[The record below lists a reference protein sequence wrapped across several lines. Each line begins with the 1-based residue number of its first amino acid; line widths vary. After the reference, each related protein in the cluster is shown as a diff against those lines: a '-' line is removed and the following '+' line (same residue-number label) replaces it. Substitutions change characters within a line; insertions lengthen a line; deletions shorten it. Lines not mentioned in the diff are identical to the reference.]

1 MRSFFRLAT
10 ALAAGATLAA
20 VPPTFAQG
28 AGTVDLGLSGRYTIV
43 DRDISYDNAI
53 GFSGRFGIFVL
64 RNFALELEMANS
76 ATTGDTDAK
85 LQPYYVRLAYH
96 KPLSNRWTG
105 IIGAGWVHDRT
116 NPNGPGGLY
125 GDDGY
130 SAMMGF
136 QVKMSDRFAL
146 RFDAIGDVL
155 MSPILQTAT
164 MDLKTGNIGL
174 QAGFNFRLGKSSA
187 PKDGDSDGV
196 LDSMDACAGTAPGER
211 VDSRGCVLPKDSDG
225 DGVMDPSDRC
235 GQTPAGSRVDTNGCP
250 VDSDGDG
257 VLDGVD
263 GCPNTPADTR
273 VDGRGCTAPGDAD
286 RDGVLDNADACPST
300 PTFTRV
306 DSRGCPVPV
315 DSDGDGVLDSA
326 DGCPNTPSGTRVDGR
341 GCPLPTDSDSDGVM
355 DPNDNCPGTAAGVR
369 VDSRGCAIVFEEGR
383 TNIVLEGVTFA
394 SGSSILTEG
403 AKVVL
408 DRMALALVNA
418 PSVNVEVQGHTDNTG
433 SPLGNTR
440 ISSLRADAV
449 RAYLIEKGVGA
460 ARLTSRGYGPD
471 APIAPNTTASG
482 RAQNRR
488 VELKRTN

>member
-1 MRSFFRLAT
+1 MRSFLRLAT
-10 ALAAGATLAA
+10 ALAAGATLASA
-20 VPPTFAQG
+20 PPALAQSG
-28 AGTVDLGLSGRYTIV
+28 GTVDLGFSGRYTLV
-43 DRDISYDNAI
+43 DLDVSQDNAL
-53 GFSGRFGIFVL
+53 GFSGRFGIFL
-64 RNFALELEMANS
+64 SRNLALELEMANS
-76 ATTGDTDAK
+76 TTTGDTDAK

-116 NPNGPGGLY
+116 NPDGPGGLY
-125 GDDGY
+125 GDDGV

-136 QVKMSDRFAL
+136 QVKMSERFAL
-146 RFDAIGDVL
+146 RIDAIGDIL
-155 MSPILQTAT
+155 MSPIFQTPT
-164 MDLKTGNIGL
+164 SDLKTGNIAL
-174 QAGFNFRLGKSSA
+174 QAGMNFRMGQRQA
-187 PKDGDSDGV
+187 PKDGDGDGIN
-196 LDSMDACAGTAPGER
+196 DAMDACAGSMAGEN
-211 VDSRGCVLPKDSDG
+211 VDSRGCAIPKDSDG

-235 GQTPAGSRVDTNGCP
+235 GQTPAGTRVDSNGCP

-263 GCPNTPADTR
+263 GCPNTPAGTR

-286 RDGVLDNADACPST
+286 RDGVLDNVDACANT

-315 DSDGDGVLDSA
+315 DTDGDGVLDSA
-326 DGCPNTPSGTRVDGR
+326 DGCANTPAGTRVDGR

-383 TNIVLEGVTFA
+383 TSIVLEGVTFA
-394 SGSSILTEG
+394 SGSTLLSAG

-408 DRMALALVNA
+408 DKMALALVNA

-433 SPLGNTR
+433 SALGNTR
-440 ISSLRADAV
+440 ISGLRADAV
-449 RAYLIEKGVGA
+449 RAYLIEKGVA
-460 ARLTSRGYGPD
+460 APRLTSRGYGPD